1 MNKRAGRVIPAMAAI
16 LSALLLLSACG
27 DKPDSPQGIMR
38 SESFQVFTRDV
49 VPVLEAR
56 CGAGC
61 HGVAADGYAAYMKD
75 AAHAARF
82 RFPIDPVSGRIPR
95 QGEALFATFDIS
107 VKHGRID
114 YAEAARFSPLL
125 RAPLTQDYGGLP
137 HQGLDVFFTPEETGY
152 RTLERWI
159 TLEIARRPQAPSE
172 LPGHVTYF
180 RDEVQGV
187 LVRNG
192 CFLSNCHGPAAFN
205 DLKLQPPL
213 PAEGGDVAGG
223 FSRAMV
229 LENRAALLGRVT
241 RFANL
246 GGDLRRSRLI
256 VKNLPIAEGGIHQ
269 RGGNDQFFESFEDRD
284 VQILLD
290 WLGQERRALARQLTS
305 EGQAVAEADLG
316 RLQGIVFIRGS
327 RHAPRRFFDL
337 DAYWPG
343 SDIFLLPL
351 DADGAAGTPVNLT
364 AAFHAEAP
372 VEIQSFDVRY
382 DGRAVVLAMRRSVQ
396 EGFRLYELSLREDG
410 RGAVE
415 LRQLSFAPQR
425 RGGGGLIH
433 HIDPVYIPGPGDPDG
448 HALDVVAIAYA
459 SNEAGDYAQAQPWA
473 LVGEAD
479 GGAGTELHDRERSER
494 PGSLDGRRIA
504 FVAGP
509 NQGQWRTIKS
519 HVGLPGGGANLVL
532 DRPLPQP
539 LDRRSVYTI
548 EQPVSEIVPAYDIW
562 RLVPSGD
569 NARAAFESSARRMTW
584 SGAQERRP
592 TLRTTGEVMFTSV
605 RNIGYQGGRPVYN
618 GAIFRVHAGGFD
630 YHVQGGNR
638 SRHAL
643 YADSRE
649 TAEGL
654 EVRLALDPRN
664 HWGGALML
672 ADHGLGVNAEPENP
686 MDGLAYSRD
695 DDDGIAFSIA
705 PRFIPSL
712 IPLLPETGRH
722 GVTATG
728 LSPGGG
734 FRDPYPL
741 PDGSLLVA
749 HAAGPL
755 DQLDPAADP
764 DWDIYRI
771 LFPGSP
777 QSLDGR
783 SAGRVVLEKV
793 VAASTKL
800 ADYHPR
806 PLMLRLK
813 ERPETHQKFIP
824 GLKEAGLRDDLGVR
838 RAPDGT
844 LAVVECF
851 DYPLLQSFLTD
862 FTPAGSRGLEQADRL
877 FRYVRIIAQLPA
889 SREDLAPPGDLADPF
904 ASRLSSGVHGRR
916 VIVAE
921 VPLEADG
928 SFYAEV
934 PPNTPLIMQGL
945 DAQRRAVH
953 AMNRWFYLQPGERL
967 TFSIPRSLFPHA
979 CAGCHGSLTGEQADA
994 LGPPDLVT
1002 ASSRVMANWDPLA
1015 RARRKPFG
1023 AGKSSADYRDI
1034 DFRRDVQPILDRA
1047 CVSCHA
1053 GVSAAAGLDLAP
1065 TPTRHYSVAYESLHR
1080 LRDPQSGNFAEKRYI
1095 DERSA
1100 LAANSGLIRILLEGH
1115 PVQKTLSEDELLTL
1129 IRWIDLG
1136 ATFIGGRS

>member
-1 MNKRAGRVIPAMAAI
+1 MRQDTPHRRHLAA
-16 LSALLLLSACG
+16 LALAALALLAACG
-27 DKPDSPQGIMR
+27 DEPALMG
-38 SESFQVFTRDV
+38 SESYQTFTREV
-49 VPVLEAR
+49 APVLEAR

-61 HGVAADGYAAYMKD
+61 HGVDAGNHAAYMKD
-75 AAHAARF
+75 PLHAAGF
-82 RFPIDPVSGRIPR
+82 HFPIDPVTGRIPR
-95 QGEALFATFDIS
+95 QREALLAAFDIS
-107 VKHGRID
+107 VKPGRID
-114 YAEAARFSPLL
+114 YAEAPRFSPLL
-125 RAPLTQDYGGLP
+125 RAPLAQEYGGLP
-137 HQGLDVFFTPEETGY
+137 HRGLDVFFTPDDPDY
-152 RTLERWI
+152 RALERWVG
-159 TLEIARRPQAPSE
+159 LEIARRPQTPPQ
-172 LPGHVTYF
+172 LPGHIAHF
-180 RDEVQGV
+180 RDQVQGV
-187 LVRNG
+187 LLRNG
-192 CFLSNCHGPAAFN
+192 CFLANCHGPAAFN

-213 PAEGGDVAGG
+213 PASDGGDIAGG
-223 FSRAMV
+223 FSRAMT

-269 RGGNDQFFESFEDRD
+269 RGGNDQFFESFSDRD

-290 WLGQERRALARQLTS
+290 WLGQERKALAQHLTS
-305 EGQAVAEADLG
+305 DGRAIDEADLG
-316 RLQGIVFIRGS
+316 RLRGILFIRGP

-351 DADGAAGTPVNLT
+351 APDGSAGEPVNLT
-364 AAFHAEAP
+364 AAFHPDAP
-372 VEIQSFDVRY
+372 VEIQSFDLRY
-382 DGRAVVLAMRRSVQ
+382 DGRAVVFAMRRGAQ
-396 EGFRLYELSLREDG
+396 EGFRLYELRVDE
-410 RGAVE
+410 RGGAGE
-415 LRQLSFAPQR
+415 TRQLSFAPPRQD
-425 RGGGGLIH
+425 GGDLIH
-433 HIDPVYIPGPGDPDG
+433 HIDPVYIPGPGDPEG
-448 HALDVVAIAYA
+448 HALDTVAVAYA
-459 SNEAGDYAQAQPWA
+459 SNEAGNYAQALPWG
-473 LVGEAD
+473 LPGEAD
-479 GGAGTELHDRERSER
+479 GGSGVELHDRQRSER
-494 PGSLDGRRIA
+494 PGSLDGRRVT

-509 NQGQWRTIKS
+509 HRGQWRVIRA
-519 HVGLPGGGANLVL
+519 HRGLPDGGARLVL

-539 LDRRSVYTI
+539 PDRRTVYVI
-548 EQPVSEIVPAYDIW
+548 EQPVSEVVPAYDIW
-562 RLVPSGD
+562 RLVPSGGD
-569 NARAAFESSARRMTW
+569 ARAGFERSARRMTW

-592 TLRTTGEVMFTSV
+592 TVRTSGEVMFTSV
-605 RNIGYQGGRPVYN
+605 RNTGYQNERPVYN
-618 GAIFRVHAGGFD
+618 GAIFRVQAGGFD
-630 YHVQGGNR
+630 YHIHGGNR

-664 HWGGALML
+664 HWGGAPVL
-672 ADHGLGVNAEPENP
+672 ADHGLGINAEPENP
-686 MDGLAYSRD
+686 VDGLAYAG
-695 DDDGIAFSIA
+695 DGGDAIAFSVA
-705 PRFIPSL
+705 PRYLPSL
-712 IPLLPETGRH
+712 IPLFPEQGDR

-728 LSPGGG
+728 LSPGGA

-741 PDGSLLVA
+741 PDGSLLLA

-764 DWDIYRI
+764 DWDLYR
-771 LFPGSP
+771 LRFPGSP
-777 QSLDGR
+777 QSADGR
-783 SAGRVVLEKV
+783 RAGALTLERIAA
-793 VAASTKL
+793 AASEL

-806 PLMLRLK
+806 PLMVRLK
-813 ERPETHQKFIP
+813 ERAETHQKFIP
-824 GLKEAGLRDDLGVR
+824 GFDEARLRDDYGVR
-838 RAPDGT
+838 RAPDAT
-844 LAVVECF
+844 PAVVECF

-862 FTPAGSRGLEQADRL
+862 FTPAGPRGLDEADRL
-877 FRYVRIIAQLPA
+877 FRYVRIVAQLPA
-889 SREDLAPPGDLADPF
+889 RKEDLVPLRGAADPF
-904 ASRLSSGVHGRR
+904 ATRLSSGVHGRR

-934 PPNTPLIMQGL
+934 PPNTPLIVQGL

-967 TFSIPRSLFPHA
+967 TFSIPRGLFPHV
-979 CAGCHGSLTGEQADA
+979 CAGCHGSLTGDPAEA

-1015 RARRKPFG
+1015 RARRKPHG
-1023 AGKSSADYRDI
+1023 AGKTFADYRDI

-1053 GVSAAAGLDLAP
+1053 GDKAAAGLDLAA

-1080 LRDPQSGNFAEKRYI
+1080 LRDPRSADFAGKRHL
-1095 DERSA
+1095 DERAALSSRSA
-1100 LAANSGLIRILLEGH
+1100 LIDKLADGH
-1115 PVQKTLSEDELLTL
+1115 PAPLPQDDLLTL